1 MVISTIDW
9 RLIFVNQYYN
19 FLMVVLGEKRG
30 QLVQALLQL
39 DIRSRLVKNRFKLP
53 PIREVKRLQE
63 AILPALVEFGNEFSE
78 VQKHFIP
85 IFAADILLR
94 VNEVLEKSGGKI
106 HEL

>member
-19 FLMVVLGEKRG
+19 FLMEFLSEKHG
-30 QLVQALLQL
+30 QLVQAPIQL
-39 DIRSRLVKNRFKLP
+39 DICSRLVKNRFKLP
-53 PIREVKRLQE
+53 PIRKVKRLQE
-63 AILPALVEFGNEFSE
+63 AILPTLVEFGNEFAE

-85 IFAADILLR
+85 IFATDILLC
-94 VNEVLEKSGGKI
+94 VNEVLEKFRGKI